1 MVDRKINV
9 FWTFFQVYKTSLSF
23 YINGVRPGF
32 LPVETFV
39 LGSQVKDSAQGQ
51 SRIGQSITG

>member
-1 MVDRKINV
+1 MVFK
-9 FWTFFQVYKTSLSF
+9 TFFQVYKTSFSF